1 MTNIKNEILNWIGYK
16 SVTIDEIHK
25 YIQNKLGDSYEIGDS
40 GEIIN
45 EMIAEH
51 LLIDKEAVLSKKEY
65 EK

>member
-45 EMIAEH
+45 EMIAKH
-51 LLIDKEAVLSKKEY
+51 LLIDYVDKKKKKEY

>member
-16 SVTIDEIHK
+16 SVTIDEIHE